1 MTYYESAEGVTITRK
16 RAMQEL
22 QKHGVFHQID
32 LDDFDATV
40 GIRETYTAHEVLQWL
55 GY

>member
-16 RAMQEL
+16 RAIEEI
-22 QKHGVFHQID
+22 KNHGLLD
-32 LDDFDATV
+32 NLDDFDQDV
-40 GIRETYTAHEVLQWL
+40 GVFEEYEAQAVLQWL